1 MLNRRVTAIIAGA
14 FVLPLSLLASD
25 PVIPNLDQE
34 LAHNKVLV
42 TEYKAAIE
50 RLEKRNHY
58 LVEQKKKN
66 PKLYETKPLYEE
78 TKNAYIHRIKLNGAE
93 AKNISFTIKDH
104 TVSLEMNIK
113 TERTDKDNYYASSQ
127 YFYQAYKIPENVKE
141 NKIDHS
147 VDGDYFVITMP
158 KK

>member
-1 MLNRRVTAIIAGA
+1 MIAGA
-14 FVLPLSLLASD
+14 CLLPLSLFASD
-25 PVIPNLDQE
+25 PVIPDLDKE
-34 LAHNKVLV
+34 LAHNKALV

-50 RLEKRNHY
+50 RLEKRNQY
-58 LVEQKKKN
+58 LGEQKSKN
-66 PKLYETKPLYEE
+66 PKLYEKKPLYEE
-78 TKNAYIHRIKLNGAE
+78 TKNAFIYRIKLNGAE
-93 AKNISFTIKDH
+93 PKNISFTIKDH

-113 TERTDKDNYYASSQ
+113 TERTDKESYYASSQ
-127 YFYQAYKIPENVKE
+127 YFYQAYRIPENVKE

>member
-1 MLNRRVTAIIAGA
+1 MFNRRITVMIAGA
-14 FVLPLSLLASD
+14 FILPLALFASD
-25 PVIPNLDQE
+25 PVIPDLDQE

-42 TEYKAAIE
+42 SEYKAAIK
-50 RLEKRNHY
+50 RLEKRNQY
-58 LVEQKKKN
+58 LVEQKRKN

-93 AKNISFTIKDH
+93 AKNISFTVKDH
-104 TVSLEMNIK
+104 MVSLEMNIK
-113 TERTDKDNYYASSQ
+113 TERTDKESYYSSSQ
-127 YFYQAYKIPENVKE
+127 YFYQSYRIPENVKE
-141 NKIDHS
+141 NKIHHN